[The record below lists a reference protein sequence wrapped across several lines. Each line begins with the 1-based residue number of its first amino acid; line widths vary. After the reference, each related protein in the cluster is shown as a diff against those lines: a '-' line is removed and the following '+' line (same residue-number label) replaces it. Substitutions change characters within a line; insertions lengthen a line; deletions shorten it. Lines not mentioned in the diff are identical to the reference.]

1 VVQID
6 KMTEQELGWHL
17 NPPPCPENRLSHE
30 EKKRIR
36 KERRKRQR
44 REEEEAAL
52 DAAVRAALEEAEA
65 ADVKQELQPK
75 AEPEQKPAPFLGPKD
90 EPKLLFKLERKV
102 EPGIKVDAVPKVEA
116 NEVDDSCV
124 IVVENNVD
132 VIVLD

>member
-44 REEEEAAL
+44 EEEEDAAL
-52 DAAVRAALEEAEA
+52 RAALEEAEA
-65 ADVKQELQPK
+65 ADLKLLQELQPK
-75 AEPEQKPAPFLGPKD
+75 AEPEQKPASFPGPKD
-90 EPKLLFKLERKV
+90 EPKFLFKLEPKP
-102 EPGIKVDAVPKVEA
+102 EPGIQVDAVPKVEA
-116 NEVDDSCV
+116 NALDDSCV